1 VLLFADGF
9 DHYGTDEDNMLDGV
23 YANVRGTFLDTAHP
37 ATGTTGMHISTTND
51 IANANSLRKVLP
63 AAATKIGVMGRFYF
77 AGLPSGNVGGNIF
90 DFLTSNS
97 VVSHV
102 VCAVDSSGAIRFLRG
117 RNYLTLSGENGTL
130 IAQTGPVITANGQ
143 HHIEIQ
149 IYLHDS
155 AGWIRVAVDG
165 IHKNLFTGLDTKNG
179 SSDITSISQ
188 SVGISGGTGAKDFYM
203 DDYIIYDFTGD
214 STVDTDF
221 CPTVDGSGIGT
232 NYIGELQC
240 VKLQPNGNTASDAWS
255 KSTGAS
261 AFALVDEATPDDTD
275 YIYSTTAGDLTVLS
289 LEDLP
294 PEITYIRGL
303 VVWGRLSKADSGSSA
318 TQFGMKS
325 VAASTDATAR
335 PVTVEPS
342 YYWDFINIDP
352 NSSARWTRTSLNA
365 AWFRMTRSA

>member
-1 VLLFADGF
+1 LLLWADGF
-9 DHYGTDEDNMLDGV
+9 DHYGTDLDNMTDGV
-23 YANVRGTFLDTAHP
+23 YATAHGISLSTTHP
-37 ATGTTGMHISTTND
+37 ATGAYGIYISTAND
-51 IANANSLRKVLP
+51 IANGNSLRKVLP
-63 AAATKIGVMGRFYF
+63 APADKIGVMGRFYF
-77 AGLPSGNVGGNIF
+77 AGLPSGNIGGNIF
-90 DFLTSNS
+90 DFLTSS
-97 VVSHV
+97 ADQSHV
-102 VCAVDSSGAIRFLRG
+102 VCVVDSSGAIRFLRG
-117 RNYLTLSGENGTL
+117 RNYVTLNGENGTL

-143 HHIEIQ
+143 HHIEVQ
-149 IYLHDS
+149 IYIHDS

-165 IHKNLFTGLDTKNG
+165 VHKNLFTGLDTKNG
-179 SSDITSISQ
+179 SSTISSISQ
-188 SVGISGGTGAKDFYM
+188 AVGISGGSGSKDFYM
-203 DDYIIYDFTGD
+203 DDYIIYDFTGNPA
-214 STVDTDF
+214 TDTDF

-240 VKLQPNGNTASDAWS
+240 VKLQPNGNTASDAWG

-325 VAASTDATAR
+325 VAASTDAAAR
-335 PVTVEPS
+335 PVTVEPT
-342 YYWDFINIDP
+342 YYWDFINVDP